1 MNRLPL
7 ALQVTA
13 LPTEPDPQT
22 NLMPILYPNLS
33 LGSLSRDL
41 NSNGQ
46 SKRLEPNYLVEVG
59 QVSNSVTR
67 FGDIFP
73 LWQNFEV
80 FGKVLVDLNNV
91 W

>member
-59 QVSNSVTR
+59 QVSNSVTL
-67 FGDIFP
+67 FCDILP

-80 FGKVLVDLNNV
+80 FGKVLVDLNIV